1 VIPLLVFACIG
12 LILLF
17 GAAVLFFKA
26 GWRALYAALPAVAL
40 GSVPFIIKRFGY
52 GGEFLTIVFAPVFV
66 GAAAG
71 ITFGTGRSLQFY
83 LLVTTVTLTVLFTA
97 NYCGL
102 KHFRNIDLVR
112 ESEKQVREIINSSS
126 IAQPEKDAAMSRVDA
141 SLATIRDVVPFTY
154 FMNALLGA
162 LLCYYIL
169 RRLLTRQL
177 NAGGREP
184 DGIELL
190 RFNDYFIFVL
200 IFGWLAV
207 LLADRG
213 RYYVVYVTGLN
224 AALSL
229 SALYLLQALGIV
241 KFYVVK
247 KGLPPFILPLGL
259 AVMVFLG
266 IEVALFVAVILLS
279 VGALDFWADFRRL
292 EKSIKK

>member
-1 VIPLLVFACIG
+1 MISLLVFACVG

-17 GAAVLFFKA
+17 GAAVLFFKT
-26 GWRALYAALPAVAL
+26 GWRALYAAVPAVAL
-40 GSVPFIIKRFGY
+40 GSVPFIITRFGY
-52 GGEFLTIVFAPVFV
+52 GGEFLTVVLAPIFV

-71 ITFGTGRSLQFY
+71 ITIGTGRSLQFY
-83 LLVTTVTLTVLFTA
+83 LLATTVTLTVLFTA
-97 NYCGL
+97 NYCVL
-102 KHFRNIDLVR
+102 KHVWNIDLIQ
-112 ESEKQVREIINSSS
+112 ESGKQVREIINSSN
-126 IAQPEKDAAMSRVDA
+126 IAQPEKDAALSRVDA
-141 SLATIRDVVPFTY
+141 SLATIRDIVPFTY

-162 LLCYYIL
+162 LLCYHIL
-169 RRLLTRQL
+169 KRLLMRQIHEGDR
-177 NAGGREP
+177 AP

-190 RFNDYFIFVL
+190 KFSDYFIFIL

-213 RYYVVYVTGLN
+213 RHYAVYVTGLN

-241 KFYVVK
+241 KFYVAK
-247 KGLPPFILPLGL
+247 KGLPPFTLPLGL
-259 AVMVFLG
+259 AVTVFLG

-292 EKSIKK
+292 EKLSKK

>member
-1 VIPLLVFACIG
+1 
-12 LILLF
+12 
-17 GAAVLFFKA
+17 
-26 GWRALYAALPAVAL
+26 
-40 GSVPFIIKRFGY
+40 
-52 GGEFLTIVFAPVFV
+52 
-66 GAAAG
+66 
-71 ITFGTGRSLQFY
+71 

-213 RYYVVYVTGLN
+213 RHYAVYVTGLN